1 MNLTDKDQAEMQDYY
16 FQEKL
21 RLTASLKHVD
31 KMLRKLQGGASVSGS
46 GLVLTQMGE
55 LAKKRGPKS
64 VWGKFVLD
72 CLTEHNRP
80 MSYKELF
87 HLGMAFKNWPDSRFS
102 EVRSSILNSAF
113 RLRAIQGKIQ
123 TVGRDGKKERYVI
136 LTEWLNQSGEM
147 SAIHE
152 KSFKQLAGG
161 KPAVVDMRSI
171 PSVKYAED

>member
-1 MNLTDKDQAEMQDYY
+1 MNLTEKDQAEMQDFY

-21 RLTASLKHVD
+21 RLTACLKHVE
-31 KMLRKLQGGASVSGS
+31 KMLRKLSGGASVSES
-46 GLVLTQMGE
+46 GLVLTKMGK

-102 EVRSSILNSAF
+102 EIRSSILNSAF

-123 TVGRDGKKERYVI
+123 TVGRDGKKERYII

-152 KSFKQLAGG
+152 KAFKKLAGG
-161 KPAVVDMRSI
+161 EPAVVDMSAI
-171 PSVKYAED
+171 PLANYAED